1 MATTPF
7 RQHHTPAPVSSPL
20 LRQLCAEWVT
30 LNGSTETAA
39 AVIRWADQHDAF
51 TGLSTPG
58 AIVDHIDRSPRAVK
72 DGLVR
77 ALLELLHA
85 GDQLAGRV
93 LLQAM
98 LPCLT
103 DLAGRTRSPRRE
115 AGYEENLQRALVE
128 FWAVISRPRRLDRPG
143 VAARLWLDTLNQV
156 TEHTRSRDAWER
168 THLDREVSSTEN
180 TAGSE
185 QDSPAVDLVGV
196 AGELDPDAGL
206 EQLLVWACRS
216 GVLTVD
222 EGRFLAQVYLSG
234 DADQKETAERL
245 GLSHA
250 VVRKRVSRLRHVLVD
265 AVVREVSSA
274 VDVAGLQLAS

>member
-1 MATTPF
+1 M
-7 RQHHTPAPVSSPL
+7 SSPL
-20 LRQLCAEWVT
+20 LRQLCEEWVT
-30 LNGSTETAA
+30 LNESPRTAA
-39 AVIRWADQHDAF
+39 AVSRWAEQHDAF

-58 AIVDHIDRSPRAVK
+58 AIVDHIDRSTRPVK

-77 ALLELLHA
+77 ALLELLHD

-103 DLAGRTRSPRRE
+103 DLAGRTRSQRRE
-115 AGYEENLQRALVE
+115 AGYEENLQRALAE
-128 FWAVISRPRRLDRPG
+128 FWAVISRPRRLDKPG
-143 VAARLWLDTLNQV
+143 VAARLWLDTLNRV

-168 THLDREVSSTEN
+168 TQLDHEVCTTEN
-180 TAGSE
+180 TAGQE
-185 QDSPAVDLVGV
+185 QESSAVDLVGV

-222 EGRFLAQVYLSG
+222 DGRFLAQVFLSG
-234 DADQKETAERL
+234 DVDQKQTAERL

-250 VVRKRVSRLRHVLVD
+250 MVRKRVSRLRHALVD
-265 AVVREVSSA
+265 AVVGEVSPTPDA
-274 VDVAGLQLAS
+274 VGLQLAS